1 MKIIKSLF
9 KTEIEYEPGEFRDLI
24 NREPTYVKISVFKYL
39 QKNFGLNIWDDY
51 RKYINKTKTPS
62 R

>member
-1 MKIIKSLF
+1 MKIIKSFF

-24 NREPTYVKISVFKYL
+24 DREPTYVKRSVFEYL
-39 QKNFGLNIWDDY
+39 QKNFGLKIWDDY
-51 RKYINKTKTPS
+51 RKLVEETKTPK